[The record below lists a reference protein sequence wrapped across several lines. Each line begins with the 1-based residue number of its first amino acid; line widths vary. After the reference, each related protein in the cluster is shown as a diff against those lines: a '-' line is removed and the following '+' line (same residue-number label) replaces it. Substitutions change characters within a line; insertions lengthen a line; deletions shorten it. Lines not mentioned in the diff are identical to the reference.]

1 MSTLTII
8 LIAIGVAIVAAC
20 ILCFVFYRVADV
32 DKVLIITG
40 GKEPRIIVSGGAIVP
55 PIIRKVSYFPLGM
68 ITVPADE
75 DEIRTVTAVPIIVDW
90 TAQIR
95 PNTANPEALKKA
107 IISFKERGT
116 NGIIQD
122 VQLTLTGAVRDIV
135 ASMTPEAVLVD
146 KAAFAEKVSTI
157 VADEMDNM
165 GMELVSLNIQD
176 ISDRNGYYDNMAA
189 LDMADKKRE
198 AENKSAVTL
207 KEIRQQRASANQEA
221 ETAELN
227 ASLAI
232 AEKTRDTDIKK
243 AQFKAETDKAEAD
256 AAVAGELQRT
266 IREQEIAEQE
276 GRVEV
281 VRQEQANL
289 AAQKEKEV
297 AITRAQQAK
306 ETATIDAD
314 ARAKVSKVA
323 AEARVEVAER
333 DAKALLVA
341 AQAQAD
347 ETRKKGLAEAE
358 MVAAKGKA
366 AAEAK
371 AAELAAEA
379 EGVKAMKL
387 AEAEGER
394 ARLLAQAEG
403 EAKLA
408 EARAS
413 NDRVNFEIEKIR
425 LETEAR
431 VQIATNLGNMMAEVG
446 KNAEFINLGGAQAG
460 AGVGTG
466 NVLIDTLSQIPTL
479 FKSLDVQNNALN
491 GCSMNEQL
499 NGIVSAIAEPVK
511 GLLAQNETTVV
522 ENVVE

>member
-1 MSTLTII
+1 MSTLTIV
-8 LIAIGVAIVAAC
+8 LIAIGIALVAAC
-20 ILCFVFYRVADV
+20 ALCFIFYRVADV
-32 DKVLIITG
+32 DKALIITG
-40 GKEPRIIVSGGAIVP
+40 GKEPKVIVSGGAIVP

-95 PNTANPEALKKA
+95 PNTANPDALKKA

-198 AENKSAVTL
+198 AENKSAITL
-207 KEIRQQRASANQEA
+207 KDIRQKKAEANQEA

-243 AQFKAETDKAEAD
+243 AQFKAETDKAQAD
-256 AAVAGELQRT
+256 AKIAGELQRT
-266 IREQEIAEQE
+266 IREQEIAEQQ

-289 AAQKEKEV
+289 AAQKAKEV
-297 AITRAQQAK
+297 AITRAQQEK

-314 ARAKVSKVA
+314 AAARVAKVK

-341 AQAQAD
+341 ADAEAE
-347 ETRKKGLAEAE
+347 ETRKKGMAKADMIAAE
-358 MVAAKGKA
+358 GKA

-394 ARLLAQAEG
+394 ALLLAKAEG

-408 EARAS
+408 EARAA
-413 NDRVNFEIEKIR
+413 NDKVNFEIEKIR
-425 LETEAR
+425 LEQEAR
-431 VQIATNLGNMMAEVG
+431 IEIATNMGKIMADLG
-446 KNAEFINLGGAQAG
+446 KNAEFVNIGGAQNG
-460 AGVGTG
+460 GTG
-466 NVLIDTLSQIPTL
+466 NFLVDTLSQIPQL
-479 FKSLDVQNNALN
+479 WRSLDAQNQALN
-491 GCSMNEQL
+491 GCSMNDQL
-499 NGIVSAIAEPVK
+499 NGIMSAVADPVK
-511 GLLAQNETTVV
+511 GLLSHNETTVV

>member
-1 MSTLTII
+1 MNILVTI
-8 LIAIGVAIVAAC
+8 LIGLGVVILAAV
-20 ILCFVFYRVADV
+20 ILGFTFYRVADV

-40 GKEPRIIVSGGAIVP
+40 GKEPKLIKSGGAIVP
-55 PIIRKVSYFPLGM
+55 PIIRKASYFPLGI
-68 ITVPADE
+68 ITVPAAG
-75 DEIRTVTAVPIIVDW
+75 DEIRTVTAVPIMVDW

-95 PNTANPEALKKA
+95 PNTKDDEALKKA
-107 IISFKERGT
+107 VISFKERGT
-116 NGIIQD
+116 DGIIQD
-122 VQLTLTGAVRDIV
+122 IQLTLTGAVRDIV
-135 ASMTPEAVLVD
+135 ASMTPEEVLRD
-146 KAAFAEKVSTI
+146 KEAFARKVSAI
-157 VADEMDNM
+157 VTDEMDNM

-176 ISDRNGYYDNMAA
+176 ISDRNGYYNNMAA
-189 LDMADKKRE
+189 LDMEDKKRE
-198 AENKSAVTL
+198 AENKRAVTG
-207 KEIRQQRASANQEA
+207 KDIRLSQASAGEEA
-221 ETAELN
+221 TKAELE

-232 AEKTRDTDIKK
+232 AEKSRDTDIKK
-243 AQFKAETDKAEAD
+243 AQFKAETDKAKAD
-256 AAVAGELQRT
+256 AAIAGQLQATVRK
-266 IREQEIAEQE
+266 QEVTEQE

-281 VRQEQANL
+281 IRQEQANL

-306 ETATIDAD
+306 ETAAIDAD

-341 AQAQAD
+341 AEAQAE
-347 ETRKKGLAEAE
+347 ETRKRGLAEAE

-371 AAELAAEA
+371 AAELTAEA

-446 KNAEFINLGGAQAG
+446 KNAEFINLGGAQTGVG
-460 AGVGTG
+460 AGTG

-499 NGIVSAIAEPVK
+499 NSIVSAVAEPVK
-511 GLLAQNETTVV
+511 GLLAQNETTIV